1 MAVSHPAQFLR
12 SLSGGFRSNG
22 NLTEIRPP
30 TGNRTT
36 MLYDKENRL
45 IWHKTGAVVNTMT
58 YDGDGLKRNEIA
70 GSGRTTLVWDGTD
83 YLQARTL

>member
-1 MAVSHPAQFLR
+1 
-12 SLSGGFRSNG
+12 
-22 NLTEIRPP
+22 
-30 TGNRTT
+30 
-36 MLYDKENRL
+36 MLYDKDNRL
-45 IWHKTGAVVNTMT
+45 ILHNTGTAVNTMT

>member
-1 MAVSHPAQFLR
+1 MLTAQESSRGR
-12 SLSGGFRSNG
+12 SDDKLCLSG
-22 NLTEIRPP
+22 IRPP
-30 TGNRTT
+30 TGIRTT

-45 IWHKTGAVVNTMT
+45 IWHKTGAAVNTMT

-70 GSGRTTLVWDGTD
+70 GSGRTTLVWDATD